1 MYRSMS
7 LKIKTKLTSGIGL
20 LFAMIVLLGG
30 LAVKNIDNMSTDTQ
44 NILADNYNSLLYSR
58 RMLDA
63 LERIKTDSVARSEF
77 EKNLSLQKK
86 NITEIDENVATSHL
100 VTRYEAMQKNLND
113 TTIQRVRVA
122 LNDIMTL
129 NMATIYR
136 KSKIAEHT
144 ADQALLWI
152 CIIAVA
158 CILIAFVFLIRLP
171 SSITTPIRKLTDGIM
186 EIANHNYEKRLNLG
200 EYQEFSEV
208 ANSFNRMAECLTE
221 YRKSTL
227 ADILKTKKYVE
238 AIVNSIT
245 EPIIGLDCDR
255 SILFANDEALT
266 ILNLKRENVIGKS
279 AAELALKNDLLRRLV
294 RELIQLDENK
304 EPLKI
309 YADDKESYF
318 QVKYIPIRVM
328 GREEENQYAG
338 DVILLKNITEFK
350 ELDSAKTTFISTIS
364 HELKTPIS
372 AIMMS
377 LKLLEDKRV
386 GDMNDEQIALAES
399 IKESSDRLLEITGEL
414 LKMPQVETGKLQ
426 LNPKITKPIE
436 LIDYAIKANRVQ
448 AERFGC
454 HIEVEYP
461 EKVSKLFVDSEKI
474 AWVLTNLLSNAIHYT
489 PENGRI
495 VVGARQLDKQVEFF
509 VQDFGKGI
517 DPRYHQSI
525 FDRYFR
531 VPGTKVQGS
540 GLGLAI
546 SKDFVEAHG
555 GTIRVE
561 SEVGKGS
568 RFIITFNV

>member
-1 MYRSMS
+1 MYKSMS

-77 EKNLSLQKK
+77 EKNLNLQKK
-86 NITEIDENVATSHL
+86 NITEVDENVATSHL

-144 ADQALLWI
+144 ADQALVWI

-294 RELIQLDENK
+294 RELIQPDENK

-414 LKMPQVETGKLQ
+414 LKMTQVETGKLQ